1 MEKLTGR
8 EAIMTTERPVLISVR
23 QVTKTYKKN
32 GREFHALRD
41 CSFEV
46 MKNEFLV
53 IVGPTGCGKSTLLNL
68 IAGLDFPSAGTILL
82 NGDPVSGPGA
92 DRGVIFQEYALLP
105 WRSVL
110 KNVELGFE
118 FRKSPMS
125 RNEKE
130 AEAMKYLDM
139 VGLGYAVK
147 KHPGELSGGMKRR
160 ASLAMILAIK
170 PVILLMDGAFNAL
183 DSKTKMTMHQE
194 ITRIWETEK
203 NTIVFVT
210 SDLDEAVKLADRIVV
225 LNREGSI
232 EAVLRNELPRPRLG
246 SASRDLDF
254 HHRFIAFRE
263 TVMNVIKKDAGL
275 RTCAIS

>member
-1 MEKLTGR
+1 MEELTGR

-82 NGDPVSGPGA
+82 NGEPVSGPGA

>member
-1 MEKLTGR
+1 
-8 EAIMTTERPVLISVR
+8 MTTESTVLISLR
-23 QVTKTYKKN
+23 QVTKTYRKN

-41 CSFEV
+41 CSFDV

-68 IAGLDFPSAGTILL
+68 MAGLDFPTSGTILL
-82 NGDPVSGPGA
+82 EGEPVTGPGA

-118 FRKSPMS
+118 FRKNPVS
-125 RNEKE
+125 RSERV

-203 NTIVFVT
+203 NTVVFVT
-210 SDLDEAVKLADRIVV
+210 SDLDEAVKLADRIIV

-232 EAVLRNELPRPRLG
+232 EAVLQNELPRPRLG
-246 SASRDLDF
+246 SAARDLDF
-254 HHRFIAFRE
+254 HHRFIEFRE

>member
-1 MEKLTGR
+1 
-8 EAIMTTERPVLISVR
+8 MTTERPVLISVR

-32 GREFHALRD
+32 GREFHSLRD

-82 NGDPVSGPGA
+82 NGEPVSGPGA

-232 EAVLRNELPRPRLG
+232 EAVLQNELPRPRLG